1 MGRNKN
7 KKNPQGGKKHKQKAS
22 KDFKNFFNGKMIY
35 KNINDGQLYACVEK
49 RLGGN
54 RLLVKA
60 TINKEVKEVQ
70 AVIPGKFR
78 NRIYM
83 KVNDVILIQT
93 RGFNKN
99 QFDVIYK
106 YSDGE
111 VKQLKEEDLINDIL
125 GIVNEE
131 KEEDNCTVQFTNKID
146 EDDDDEDDIY
156 SGLYQN
162 NYDNNDNN
170 NDNNNEINFDD
181 I

>member
-7 KKNPQGGKKHKQKAS
+7 KKNPKGGKKHKQKAS
-22 KDFKNFFNGKMIY
+22 KDFKTLFTGKMVY
-35 KNINDGQLYACVEK
+35 KNIEDGQLYAIVDK

-60 TINKEVKEVQ
+60 TINKELKEVQ

-78 NRIYM
+78 NRIFM
-83 KVNDVILIQT
+83 KTSDIILIQT
-93 RGFNKN
+93 RGFNNN

-111 VKQLKEEDLINDIL
+111 VKKLKDENLINDIL
-125 GIVNEE
+125 GCENNS
-131 KEEDNCTVQFTNKID
+131 EEDDNVHIQFTNKID
-146 EDDDDEDDIY
+146 EDEDEEEDIY
-156 SGLYQN
+156 DNIYN
-162 NYDNNDNN
+162 DYDTNYDNHNKD
-170 NDNNNEINFDD
+170 EINFDD